1 MTQLDWPEIVGAAGD
16 DGKTRVPDGWYDI
29 EVKSTTVGMT
39 SKGDP
44 KVGARMVVENGPYA
58 GGSIF
63 KDFIISKDNT
73 TSQKILVEHLGAL
86 GITRDYLIQHRP
98 TDEQLAELLK
108 GRRASVLLATREWNG
123 KEYDDVKAI
132 KPSSTGGGF
141 AFGGDSILPSPSPS
155 PAPMPVPSVPVVPAM
170 PMPVTDA
177 GPAVPMPVA
186 PTDGDNG
193 LPPEPPF

>member
-1 MTQLDWPEIVGAAGD
+1 MTQLNWPDIVGAAGD
-16 DGKTRVPDGWYDI
+16 DGKTRVPDGWYDV

-44 KVGARMVVENGPYA
+44 KVGARMVVLNGPYE

-86 GITRDYLIQHRP
+86 GITREYLVQHRP
-98 TDEQLAELLK
+98 TDDQLAELLK
-108 GRRASVLLATREWNG
+108 GRKANVLLGTREWNG
-123 KEYDDVKAI
+123 KEYDDVKAF
-132 KPSSTGGGF
+132 KPSNPGGGY
-141 AFGGDSILPSPSPS
+141 AFGGDTILPT
-155 PAPMPVPSVPVVPAM
+155 PAPVPVPSGPTIPSM
-170 PMPVTDA
+170 PMPVA
-177 GPAVPMPVA
+177 AAPAAVPVPPV
-186 PTDGDNG
+186 DGDNG